1 MGLAL
6 SCAVFASSCY
16 MSLVPAQAVV
26 RDNVGGMDTSIDSG
40 STDKDGNTATEGSAG
55 KDEILKDFGA
65 WVDGELVVGT
75 MPNNGSVNGTLDT
88 SNTSYTIPKGYH
100 DGSGVIN
107 VMPESKTVNSLSS
120 DGTGTVAATSGKV
133 LDSVKIEVG
142 KSVADRTA
150 LNAGETATISKG
162 YVSDEITITA
172 NSLKNQTPGT
182 ATESKILANETAWVN
197 GSKVTGTIPNS
208 TVGKTA
214 LNAGESTT
222 VSAGYIKN
230 PITITASS
238 LSGQTSGT
246 ATSADMLS
254 GKTAWVNG
262 SKVTGAIQSKSAS
275 TITPNTKDQTISAG
289 QYLSGTQT
297 IKGDANLVAG
307 NILKGKSIFGVD
319 GTVTAEVNSAA
330 HTVPTGKTVVS
341 AANILAGKT
350 GWNGSSWVDG
360 TMVDKSSTTTAASTV
375 SEDGTNAKIQ
385 IPASGFY
392 NKDNSYITVPVET
405 LKNNVSSLNSSCY
418 TPNSKPVIYKQA
430 TGVAGNPTTTFSIT
444 ITEKGNY
451 YISGSCGGRAGIN
464 DYYIAKNGTRLSLTE
479 DCETYTYGGVY
490 AKLYH
495 VSNVIE
501 CSVGDIITYS
511 ATQTSASADC
521 VVLDFIYVIKV

>member
-55 KDEILKDFGA
+55 KDEILKGFGA

-88 SNTSYTIPKGYH
+88 SNTSYAIPKGYH
-100 DGSGVIN
+100 DGSGTIN
-107 VMPESKTVNSLSS
+107 VIPESKTVNSLSS

-142 KSVADRTA
+142 KSVADRTT

-172 NSLKNQTPGT
+172 NPLKNQTPGT

-197 GSKVTGTIPNS
+197 GSKVTGT
-208 TVGKTA
+208 
-214 LNAGESTT
+214 
-222 VSAGYIKN
+222 
-230 PITITASS
+230 
-238 LSGQTSGT
+238 
-246 ATSADMLS
+246 
-254 GKTAWVNG
+254 
-262 SKVTGAIQSKSAS
+262 IQSKSAS

-307 NILKGKSIFGVD
+307 NILKGKSIFGVA
-319 GTVTAEVNSAA
+319 GTVTAEANSAA
-330 HTVPTGKTVVS
+330 HTVPTGKIAVS
-341 AANILAGKT
+341 AANILSGKT
-350 GWNGSSWVDG
+350 AWNGIAWVDG
-360 TMVDKSSTTTAASTV
+360 TMADKSNTTTAASSV
-375 SEDGTNAKIQ
+375 KEDGANAKIQ

-405 LKNNVSSLNSSCY
+405 LKKEVSSLNSSLDDAMKDV
-418 TPNSKPVIYKQA
+418 TSISINSYA
-430 TGVAGNPTTTFSIT
+430 TASN
-444 ITEKGNY
+444 
-451 YISGSCGGRAGIN
+451 
-464 DYYIAKNGTRLSLTE
+464 
-479 DCETYTYGGVY
+479 TYTVLTNGVY
-490 AKLYH
+490 DIYASPIH
-495 VSNVIE
+495 H
-501 CSVGDIITYS
+501 GDGCQSGTGRYGANLLINGNTVDSYSGNSS
-511 ATQTSASADC
+511 ATRILKCTRYLTAGSMISVQVRDWCTNCDYTYNSNTASLKIDKWIFITS
-521 VVLDFIYVIKV
+521 

>member
-6 SCAVFASSCY
+6 SCAVFASSCC

-55 KDEILKDFGA
+55 KDEILKGFGA

-75 MPNNGSVNGTLDT
+75 MPNNGSINGTLDT
-88 SNTSYTIPKGYH
+88 SNTSYAIPKGYH
-100 DGSGVIN
+100 DGSGTIN
-107 VMPESKTVNSLSS
+107 VIPESKTVNSLSS

-142 KSVADRTA
+142 KSVADRTT

-197 GSKVTGTIPNS
+197 GSKITGT
-208 TVGKTA
+208 
-214 LNAGESTT
+214 
-222 VSAGYIKN
+222 
-230 PITITASS
+230 
-238 LSGQTSGT
+238 
-246 ATSADMLS
+246 
-254 GKTAWVNG
+254 
-262 SKVTGAIQSKSAS
+262 IQSKSAS

-307 NILKGKSIFGVD
+307 NILKGKSIFGVA
-319 GTVTAEVNSAA
+319 GTVTAEANSAA
-330 HTVPTGKTVVS
+330 HTVPTGKTAVS
-341 AANILAGKT
+341 AANILSGKT
-350 GWNGSSWVDG
+350 AWNGTAWVDG
-360 TMVDKSSTTTAASTV
+360 TMADKSNTTTAASSV
-375 SEDGTNAKIQ
+375 KEDGANAKIQ

-405 LKNNVSSLNSSCY
+405 LKKEVSSLNSSSFTVAAQTNASEAIFITASMAAPESGY
-418 TPNSKPVIYKQA
+418 YKIESCN
-430 TGVAGNPTTTFSIT
+430 AGWDQTYMDVQLNT
-444 ITEKGNY
+444 N
-451 YISGSCGGRAGIN
+451 
-464 DYYIAKNGTRLSLTE
+464 
-479 DCETYTYGGVY
+479 TYTYVAKGQIIGVRIIKSSGVY
-490 AKLYH
+490 GRFTAKLSYKK
-495 VSNVIE
+495 NI
-501 CSVGDIITYS
+501 
-511 ATQTSASADC
+511 
-521 VVLDFIYVIKV
+521 

>member
-55 KDEILKDFGA
+55 KDEILKGFGA

-88 SNTSYTIPKGYH
+88 SNTSYAIPKGYH
-100 DGSGVIN
+100 DGSGTIN
-107 VMPESKTVNSLSS
+107 VIPESKTVNSLSS

-142 KSVADRTA
+142 KSVADRTT

-172 NSLKNQTPGT
+172 DPLKNQTPGT
-182 ATESKILANETAWVN
+182 ATESEILANETAWVN
-197 GSKVTGTIPNS
+197 GSKVTGT
-208 TVGKTA
+208 
-214 LNAGESTT
+214 
-222 VSAGYIKN
+222 
-230 PITITASS
+230 
-238 LSGQTSGT
+238 
-246 ATSADMLS
+246 
-254 GKTAWVNG
+254 
-262 SKVTGAIQSKSAS
+262 IQSKSAS

-307 NILKGKSIFGVD
+307 NILKGKSIFGVA
-319 GTVTAEVNSAA
+319 GTVTAEANSAA
-330 HTVPTGKTVVS
+330 HTVPTGKIAVS
-341 AANILAGKT
+341 AANILSGKT
-350 GWNGSSWVDG
+350 AWNGIAWVDG
-360 TMVDKSSTTTAASTV
+360 TMADKSNTTTAASSV
-375 SEDGTNAKIQ
+375 KEDGANAKIQ

-405 LKNNVSSLNSSCY
+405 LKKEVSSLNSSIKEGILY
-418 TPNSKPVIYKQA
+418 
-430 TGVAGNPTTTFSIT
+430 GVNHMQHNISNFNENGYVEIT
-444 ITEKGNY
+444 ITVSWAANSSSLCSNNKAEFYVAGKLVETRNLNIGPWSGGGSSAFTYKGEINSGQNI
-451 YISGSCGGRAGIN
+451 YIR
-464 DYYIAKNGTRLSLTE
+464 
-479 DCETYTYGGVY
+479 TYGTG
-490 AKLYH
+490 
-495 VSNVIE
+495 
-501 CSVGDIITYS
+501 GDFNGNFS
-511 ATQTSASADC
+511 QKCTST
-521 VVLDFIYVIKV
+521 FFPIKF